1 MEKEQIIEDI
11 KRNILIK
18 LVAHRYWQ
26 HKHTSIHNLPKGL
39 PSYLRDSKYVNKA
52 INELIKGN
60 FLLAKPTNY
69 GLELSLNIKKKKEI
83 CEFIE
88 KRTP

>member
-11 KRNILIK
+11 KKHILIK
-18 LVAHRYWQ
+18 LVEHRYWQ

-39 PSYLRDSKYVNKA
+39 PSYLRNSKFVSRA
-52 INELIKGN
+52 INELIKRN

-69 GLELSLNIKKKKEI
+69 GLELSLNIKRRQEI
-83 CEFIE
+83 LELIE
-88 KRTP
+88 KGI

>member
-1 MEKEQIIEDI
+1 MEKEQIVEDI

-26 HKHTSIHNLPKGL
+26 HKHTNINNLPKGL
-39 PSYLRDSKYVNKA
+39 PSHLRNSKFVRKA
-52 INELIKGN
+52 IDELIKNG
-60 FLLAKPTNY
+60 FLLTKPTNY
-69 GLELSLNIKKKKEI
+69 GLEISLNINKKREI

-88 KRTP
+88 KRSF